1 MENID
6 KKMMEEP
13 IANVKCFACNKKIK
27 IDYSH
32 IPSNEKTFY
41 WRCPECNA
49 ELKIGN
55 PKYIS
60 KEKKEYQEILMDRA
74 KLIKTMQLPSNIRK
88 LSQEEQNE
96 IIRKTIMNV
105 NEMLKN
111 IYCDSFDYELSRR
124 QKITRDNAIKNI
136 NQKEFLEAYYEIIDF
151 ADDYGDKHNG
161 KIFEIEKQEI
171 LHLINNLYEI
181 I

>member
-1 MENID
+1 MENIV
-6 KKMMEEP
+6 
-13 IANVKCFACNKKIK
+13 NVKCFACNKKNE
-27 IDYSH
+27 IDCQN
-32 IPSNEKTFY
+32 IPENEKTFY
-41 WRCPECNA
+41 WRCSECNA

-60 KEKKEYQEILMDRA
+60 KEKKDFPEILTDRA
-74 KLIKTMQLPSNIRK
+74 KLIKAMQLPNDIRK
-88 LSQEEQNE
+88 LSQEDQNE

-111 IYCDSFDYELSRR
+111 IYCDNFDYELTGR
-124 QKITRDNAIKNI
+124 QKTTRDNAIKNI

-151 ADDYGDKHNG
+151 VDDYGDKHNG
-161 KIFEIEKQEI
+161 KVVEIEKQEI
-171 LHLINNLYEI
+171 LNLINNLYEI